1 MICLRKADINDL
13 SFLVEIDLLDEGVTP
28 TEEIE
33 QSKEEVIQHRDKMR
47 LFLTES
53 DKGAL
58 IYEDLESNE
67 KIGLIMYRIS
77 NRDKEY
83 PWKTIYNEIDRSLF
97 QEDGRFLEVF
107 QLWVN
112 PNYRRKGF

>member
-33 QSKEEVIQHRDKMR
+33 
-47 LFLTES
+47 
-53 DKGAL
+53 
-58 IYEDLESNE
+58 SNE
-67 KIGLIMYRIS
+67 KNGLIMYRIS

-83 PWKTIYNEIDRSLF
+83 LWKTIYNEIDRSSF
-97 QEDGRFLEVF
+97 KKMAVF
-107 QLWVN
+107 WKCF
-112 PNYRRKGF
+112 NYG